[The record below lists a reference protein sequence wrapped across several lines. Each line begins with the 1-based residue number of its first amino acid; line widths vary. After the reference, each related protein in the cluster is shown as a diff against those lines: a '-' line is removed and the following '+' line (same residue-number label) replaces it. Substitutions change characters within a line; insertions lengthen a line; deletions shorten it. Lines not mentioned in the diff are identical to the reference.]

1 MLLVCQNCLV
11 RNSDVSKV
19 ASFNAKIYEN
29 FAKYSIKTKILK
41 NILYYQYQIAYNDTI
56 TILAR
61 KTV

>member
-41 NILYYQYQIAYNDTI
+41 KY
-56 TILAR
+56 
-61 KTV
+61 TVLPISDCI